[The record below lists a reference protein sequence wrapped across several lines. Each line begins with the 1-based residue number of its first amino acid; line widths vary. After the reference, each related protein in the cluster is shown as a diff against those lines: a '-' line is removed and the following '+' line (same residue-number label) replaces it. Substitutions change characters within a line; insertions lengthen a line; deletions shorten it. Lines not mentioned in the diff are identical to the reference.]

1 MKSIL
6 KLSAL
11 AILLTVTSCAHHG
24 KCHGNKD
31 RSQCSMKDG
40 KKECCK
46 DKEQCAPALP
56 LVWWRSFE
64 IFLFNYH

>member
-24 KCHGNKD
+24 KCHGSKD
-31 RSQCSMKDG
+31 QSQCSMKDG
-40 KKECCK
+40 KKECCS
-46 DKEQCAPALP
+46 DKGQCSMKKEEAKETKTEE
-56 LVWWRSFE
+56 VKK
-64 IFLFNYH
+64 

>member
-24 KCHGNKD
+24 KCGGCADK
-31 RSQCSMKDG
+31 SQCSTKSEKKDCCG
-40 KKECCK
+40 EKGQCPMKKEEAK
-46 DKEQCAPALP
+46 TEEVKK
-56 LVWWRSFE
+56 
-64 IFLFNYH
+64 

>member
-24 KCHGNKD
+24 KCHGSKD
-31 RSQCSMKDG
+31 QSQCSMKDG
-40 KKECCK
+40 KKECCS
-46 DKEQCAPALP
+46 DKEQCPMKKEE
-56 LVWWRSFE
+56 VKTE
-64 IFLFNYH
+64 EVKK

>member
-24 KCHGNKD
+24 KCHGDKNK
-31 RSQCSMKDG
+31 SQCSMKG
-40 KKECCK
+40 EKKECCNDKGQCSMKK
-46 DKEQCAPALP
+46 DEAKETKTEE
-56 LVWWRSFE
+56 VKK
-64 IFLFNYH
+64 

>member
-24 KCHGNKD
+24 KCGGCKD
-31 RSQCSMKDG
+31 KSQCSAKEE
-40 KKECCK
+40 KKECCS
-46 DKEQCAPALP
+46 DKGQCPMKKEEAKTEE
-56 LVWWRSFE
+56 VKK
-64 IFLFNYH
+64 

>member
-24 KCHGNKD
+24 KCHGSKD
-31 RSQCSMKDG
+31 KSQCEMKDG
-40 KKECCK
+40 KKECCS
-46 DKEQCAPALP
+46 DKGQCAMKKEEAKTEE
-56 LVWWRSFE
+56 VKK
-64 IFLFNYH
+64 

>member
-31 RSQCSMKDG
+31 KSQCSMKEG
-40 KKECCK
+40 KKECCG
-46 DKEQCAPALP
+46 DKEQCP
-56 LVWWRSFE
+56 LKKEEAKTEEVKK
-64 IFLFNYH
+64 

>member
-24 KCHGNKD
+24 GCHGKKD
-31 RSQCSMKDG
+31 KSQCSMKEG
-40 KKECCK
+40 KKECCDDKGQCSMKK
-46 DKEQCAPALP
+46 DEAAKTEE
-56 LVWWRSFE
+56 VKK
-64 IFLFNYH
+64 

>member
-11 AILLTVTSCAHHG
+11 AILLTVTSCAHSG
-24 KCHGNKD
+24 KCSGGKEG
-31 RSQCSMKDG
+31 SQCSMKDG

-46 DKEQCAPALP
+46 EKEQCTMKKDEAAKE
-56 LVWWRSFE
+56 VKAE
-64 IFLFNYH
+64 EVKK

>member
-24 KCHGNKD
+24 CKD
-31 RSQCSMKDG
+31 KSQCSMKDG
-40 KKECCK
+40 KKECCSN
-46 DKEQCAPALP
+46 KEQCAMKKEE
-56 LVWWRSFE
+56 VKE
-64 IFLFNYH
+64 TKTEEVKK

>member
-24 KCHGNKD
+24 KCQGKKD
-31 RSQCSMKDG
+31 SSQCSMKEG
-40 KKECCK
+40 KKECCDDKGQCSMKK
-46 DKEQCAPALP
+46 DEAAKTEE
-56 LVWWRSFE
+56 VKK
-64 IFLFNYH
+64 

>member
-24 KCHGNKD
+24 KCHDDK
-31 RSQCSMKDG
+31 SQCSMKDG
-40 KKECCK
+40 KKECCS
-46 DKEQCAPALP
+46 DKGQCAMKKDESKETKTEE
-56 LVWWRSFE
+56 VKK
-64 IFLFNYH
+64 

>member
-31 RSQCSMKDG
+31 NSQCSMKKE
-40 KKECCK
+40 KKECCDEKGQCSMKK
-46 DKEQCAPALP
+46 DEAAKTEE
-56 LVWWRSFE
+56 VKK
-64 IFLFNYH
+64 

>member
-24 KCHGNKD
+24 KCHGNKE
-31 RSQCSMKDG
+31 RSQCAMKDG
-40 KKECCK
+40 KKECCS
-46 DKEQCAPALP
+46 DKEQCPMKKDEAAGDKN
-56 LVWWRSFE
+56 VE
-64 IFLFNYH
+64 EVKK

>member
-24 KCHGNKD
+24 GCHGKKD

-40 KKECCK
+40 KKECCD
-46 DKEQCAPALP
+46 DKGQC
-56 LVWWRSFE
+56 
-64 IFLFNYH
+64 